1 MEYTARVNAKSS
13 YARSNPYSS
22 FITEL
27 IMGPVAFPISV
38 DMTKALEIIFKR
50 KGGKSSLVSDI
61 ESIMSGN
68 TGIETIGAA
77 IPIMIKPP
85 NIMLAL
91 CSIPKIGD
99 VPIKAIE
106 TESSKSPMKTT
117 TVLVS
122 LPVSQNIKGQISK

>member
-1 MEYTARVNAKSS
+1 
-13 YARSNPYSS
+13 
-22 FITEL
+22 
-27 IMGPVAFPISV
+27 MGPVAFPISV
-38 DMTKALEIIFKR
+38 DITKALEIIFKR

-68 TGIETIGAA
+68 TGIEIIGAA

-91 CSIPKIGD
+91 CSIPNIGD
-99 VPIKAIE
+99 VPIKVIE

-117 TVLVS
+117 TGLVS
-122 LPVSQNIKGQISK
+122 LSVSQNIKGQISR